1 MKGCDKLIGGNIEKP
16 IYLQV
21 VDFIENEI
29 LEDRLVEQDQVPS
42 TNDFAR
48 IYDINPAT
56 ARKGLNILVDEKIL
70 YKKRGLGMFVE
81 KDARSKVKNKRKKDY
96 FESVLP
102 HTIKEAY
109 RLDIPINEILEF
121 IKKWSDDNE

>member
-1 MKGCDKLIGGNIEKP
+1 LIGGNIEKP

-29 LEDRLVEQDQVPS
+29 LEDRLVEEDQVPS

-81 KDARSKVKNKRKKDY
+81 KDAKSKVRNKRKKDY
-96 FESVLP
+96 FEDILP
-102 HTIKEAY
+102 NTIKEAY

>member
-1 MKGCDKLIGGNIEKP
+1 MIGGNIEKP

-29 LEDRLVEQDQVPS
+29 LEDRLVEEDQVPS

-81 KDARSKVKNKRKKDY
+81 KDAKSKVRNKRKKDY
-96 FESVLP
+96 FEDILP
-102 HTIKEAY
+102 NTIKEAY